1 VLAALRGER
10 KRAGKRENRRE
21 RRERKEGR
29 GKRERTGGEDE
40 RKGEG
45 EGEKRLWNLE
55 HEFYDILT
63 NPSSSLFLASLMP
76 VGQRRIPPNDDEG

>member
-1 VLAALRGER
+1 MVSSLRPASPDQGAISADTPRRCACARTHESAGVLAALRGER

-45 EGEKRLWNLE
+45 EGEKRL
-55 HEFYDILT
+55 
-63 NPSSSLFLASLMP
+63 
-76 VGQRRIPPNDDEG
+76 